1 MNIMIIGANG
11 LLGRY
16 LVDILK
22 GSTDLFAV
30 VRDKNKIKFKDNK
43 VNVVEVDLTNFNVD
57 TLPKSI
63 DIIFYLA
70 QSNRFR
76 EFPDGVNDMLNV
88 NVCAPIQIVQW
99 ALKNGVKKFIYASS
113 GGVYLNQPCPA
124 KEFFQIDANNKLGF
138 YLNSKMAAEM
148 LLKNFA
154 SFFETFIILRP
165 FFMYG
170 AGQSSA
176 MLIPRL
182 INNVIDGNDII
193 LNGID
198 GIRINPICILDAAR
212 IVAKTI
218 DLKGEY
224 IFNIAGA
231 EIVSIRQLAEI
242 VGELVG
248 KRPIFSQN
256 NINSNDLIG
265 DISNMIE
272 KLDRPIINIFN
283 GIEKMV
289 KAL

>member
-22 GSTDLFAV
+22 DNTNLFAV
-30 VRDKNKIKFKDNK
+30 VKNKNKIKFEDNK
-43 VNVVEVDLTNFNVD
+43 FNIEEIDLANINVD
-57 TLPKSI
+57 KLTKSI

-76 EFPDGVNDMLNV
+76 EFPDGTNDMLNV
-88 NVCAPIQIVQW
+88 NVYAPIQIVQW
-99 ALKNGVKKFIYASS
+99 ALNNRVKKFIYTSS

-124 KEFFQIDANNKLGF
+124 KEFFQIDANHKLGF

-170 AGQSSA
+170 AGQSST

-182 INNVIDGNDII
+182 INNVIDGKDIV

-198 GIRINPICILDAAR
+198 GIRINPIYVLDAAR

-231 EIVSIRQLAEI
+231 EIVSIRQLAEAA
-242 VGELVG
+242 GEVVG
-248 KRPIFSQN
+248 KKPIFYQSN
-256 NINSNDLIG
+256 ANSNDLVG

-272 KLDRPIINIFN
+272 KLGIPRINIFN
-283 GIEKMV
+283 GIKKMV
-289 KAL
+289 KVL

>member
-1 MNIMIIGANG
+1 MIIGANG

-70 QSNRFR
+70 QSNR

-138 YLNSKMAAEM
+138 YLNSKMAA
-148 LLKNFA
+148 
-154 SFFETFIILRP
+154 
-165 FFMYG
+165 
-170 AGQSSA
+170 
-176 MLIPRL
+176 
-182 INNVIDGNDII
+182 
-193 LNGID
+193 
-198 GIRINPICILDAAR
+198 
-212 IVAKTI
+212 
-218 DLKGEY
+218 
-224 IFNIAGA
+224 
-231 EIVSIRQLAEI
+231 
-242 VGELVG
+242 
-248 KRPIFSQN
+248 
-256 NINSNDLIG
+256 
-265 DISNMIE
+265 
-272 KLDRPIINIFN
+272 
-283 GIEKMV
+283 
-289 KAL
+289 